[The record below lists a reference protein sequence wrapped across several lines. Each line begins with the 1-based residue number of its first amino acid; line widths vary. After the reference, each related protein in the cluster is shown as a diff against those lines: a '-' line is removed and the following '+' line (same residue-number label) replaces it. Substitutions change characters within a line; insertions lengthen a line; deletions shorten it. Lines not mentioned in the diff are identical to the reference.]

1 LRNLSLFSLPTLAKL
16 LGLVFFLFIQLFSSA
31 NAQGTRLLR
40 QPTISDDHIAFVYG
54 GDIWIVE
61 IGEADAVR
69 LTSTAAVETHPHF
82 SPDGSML
89 AFTSNRSGSE
99 SVYALPIQGG
109 SATRLTWH
117 PSSVETRGWTPDGEK
132 ILFASTQG
140 TAPSVYNRLWTV
152 PLTGEAPVLLARQW
166 GHDGSFSEEGDEIV
180 IDRMSRWD
188 SEWRGYR
195 GGQNTA
201 LRILNLNDLSEIAI
215 PNESA
220 ADVQPLW
227 LDDSIYFL
235 SDQDRTSNIWSYSP
249 GSGDLEQVTEFSG
262 SDIKH
267 LAGHGRRLVIER
279 DGYLHTV
286 NIRNGRATQLEIN
299 VRGDFPWAETQWED
313 VSDDAESASLSPTGQ
328 RVIMSARGEVF
339 TVPVENGDTRNIT
352 QSSGAADRA
361 PLWSPNGES
370 IAWFS
375 DSSGD
380 GYELVITLQDGLSEL
395 NRFSIGESKM
405 AWEPTWSPDG
415 EMLAFV
421 DDDVRIRVIDLQ
433 SGAIQT
439 ADVGGNNLERGANG
453 IRWSPDSQWLA
464 YAKTGGNG
472 FGQLSVWSRADRS
485 VSSMTDAFADAFTP
499 AWDRD
504 GKHLYFLAS
513 TDLALAS
520 GWANTSSSNA
530 RPEYSAYV
538 INLVADDE
546 SPFRPRSDEEK
557 VAEENG
563 EANEDTDE
571 NEDAEVEPE
580 PSEDASASDEGVPV
594 VIEFDGIERRTL
606 ALPLP
611 PRNYRELIAGPK
623 GSVFVAERPENS
635 RELNLH
641 KFTLEDRE
649 SKPFTEGVGEVSVSA
664 DGAKILVSQ
673 AGDWKI
679 IDTSAADGSGGES
692 ITLNLR
698 MRLDRQAEW
707 TQIFEEAWR
716 YERDYFYD
724 PNLHGRDWNEVYERY
739 APLVPF
745 IKHRSALTYVLDQ
758 MNGELSVG
766 HSFVFGGDFPD
777 VEDSVVGLLGADL
790 VRDSDRWQIGR
801 IYTTESWN
809 PDLTGPLDQPGLNI
823 QEGYYLVGING
834 TELIASDNPYALLDG
849 TVDQQTTLH
858 INDSADFLSAWQ
870 EIVVPIASES
880 GLRQRTWVE
889 DNRRRVDELSN
900 GKLGYIWVPNTG
912 SPGLVSFNRYFF
924 GQQDKA
930 GAVIDERFNGGGLLD
945 DYMVDLMNRSLRAG
959 LTNEV
964 PNGVPMRLPA
974 GILGPKVLLVNELA
988 GSGGDFFPW
997 IFQQLDIG
1005 PLIGSTTWGGLV
1017 KSSVHYGLVDGGALT
1032 APDNA
1037 VFDPNTDSWVAENVG
1052 VTPDIAVYQDAL
1064 SLSNG
1069 EDPQLQRAVI
1079 EALRLLEL
1087 TDEIDVVP
1095 PSFPTPA
1102 VQ

>member
-1 LRNLSLFSLPTLAKL
+1 LSNPSLFPLAAFTKPIGLFL
-16 LGLVFFLFIQLFSSA
+16 LLSIQILSTA

-40 QPTISDDHIAFVYG
+40 QPTISDEHIAFVYG

-89 AFTSNRSGSE
+89 AFTSDRSGSE
-99 SVYALPIQGG
+99 SVYTLPIQGG

-117 PSSVETRGWTPDGEK
+117 PSSVETRGWSPDGEK
-132 ILFASTQG
+132 VLFASTQD
-140 TAPSVYNRLWTV
+140 TAPSRYNRLWTV
-152 PLTGEAPVLLARQW
+152 PLNGEAPSLLAEQW
-166 GHDGSFSEEGDEIV
+166 GFDGSFSEDGDQIV

-188 SEWRGYR
+188 SEWRAYR
-195 GGQNTA
+195 GGQNTS

-215 PNESA
+215 PNESTT
-220 ADVQPLW
+220 DVQPLW
-227 LDDSIYFL
+227 LDDKVYFL
-235 SDQDRTSNIWSYSP
+235 SDRDWTANVWTYSP
-249 GSGDLEQVTEFSG
+249 RSGDLEQVTEFSG

-267 LAGHGRRLVIER
+267 LAGNGRRLVIER

-286 NIRNGRATQLEIN
+286 NTRNGNTRQLEIN
-299 VRGDFPWAETQWED
+299 VRGDFPWAQTQWED
-313 VSDDAESASLSPTGQ
+313 VSDSAESASLSPTGQ
-328 RVIMSARGEVF
+328 RAIMSARGEVF
-339 TVPVENGDTRNIT
+339 TVPIENGDTRNIT
-352 QSSGAADRA
+352 KSSGAADRA
-361 PLWSPNGES
+361 PLWSPSGDS

-375 DSSGD
+375 DGSGD
-380 GYELVITLQDGLSEL
+380 GYELIITSQDGFSEL
-395 NRFSIGESKM
+395 NRYSIGESKM

-421 DDDVRIRVIDLQ
+421 DDDVRIRVINMQ
-433 SGAIQT
+433 SGALQT
-439 ADVGGNNLERGANG
+439 VDVGGNNLERGANG

-464 YAKTGGNG
+464 YSKTGSNG
-472 FGQLSVWSRADRS
+472 FGQLSVWSRVNGS
-485 VSSMTDAFADAFTP
+485 VSGITDTLADAFSP

-504 GKHLYFLAS
+504 GEHLYFLAS

-538 INLVADDE
+538 INLVADDD
-546 SPFRPRSDEEK
+546 SPFKPRSDEEEIT
-557 VAEENG
+557 AEGSETNEETEKNEKAG
-563 EANEDTDE
+563 LESESSEEANI
-571 NEDAEVEPE
+571 
-580 PSEDASASDEGVPV
+580 SDQVAPV
-594 VIEFDGIERRTL
+594 IIDFEGIERRTL
-606 ALPLP
+606 ALSLP
-611 PRNYRELIAGPK
+611 PRNYRELIAGPE
-623 GSVFVAERPENS
+623 GNVFIAERPANS
-635 RELNLH
+635 RELTLH

-664 DGAKILVSQ
+664 DGAKMLVSQ
-673 AGDWKI
+673 AGGWKI
-679 IDTSAADGSGGES
+679 IDTSAADGSTGES
-692 ITLNLR
+692 IALNLR

-707 TQIFEEAWR
+707 AQIFEEAWR

-724 PNLHGRDWNEVYERY
+724 PDLHGRDWDIVYERY

-745 IKHRSALTYVLDQ
+745 IKHRSALSYVLDQ

-777 VEDSVVGLLGADL
+777 VEESVAGLLGADL
-790 VRDSDRWQIGR
+790 IRESDRWKIGR
-801 IYTTESWN
+801 IYTAESWN
-809 PDLTGPLDQPGLNI
+809 PDLTGPLDQPGLRI

-834 TELIASDNPYALLDG
+834 EELTASNNPYAFLDG
-849 TVDQQTTLH
+849 TVDQQTVLH
-858 INDSADFLSAWQ
+858 INDRAEFEGAWQ
-870 EIVVPIASES
+870 ETVIPIASEF

-889 DNRRRVDELSN
+889 DNRRRVDELSE
-900 GKLGYIWVPNTG
+900 GKLAYIWVPNTG

-964 PNGVPMRLPA
+964 PNGVAMRLPA

-1005 PLIGSTTWGGLV
+1005 PLVGSTTWGGLV
-1017 KSSVHYGLVDGGALT
+1017 KSSVHYSLVDGGALT

-1037 VFDPNTDSWVAENVG
+1037 VFDPNTDTWVAENVG
-1052 VTPDIAVYQDAL
+1052 VVPDIAVYQDAL
-1064 SLSNG
+1064 SLNNG
-1069 EDPQLQRAVI
+1069 DDPQLQRAVL
-1079 EALRLLEL
+1079 EALRLLEIA
-1087 TDEIDVVP
+1087 DDVELMP

-1102 VQ
+1102 LQ